1 MFAKTARRVK
11 PARSTIQKKKATS
24 ACMKCLRPPQKSE
37 KSEKKGL
44 TIKPLLC
51 YTTIRK
57 SKGDETMKDKLFENV
72 LYIVIVLL
80 LAGQILVG
88 KYYLLGQSLYLGAN
102 AIAVARS
109 FALKRPTADKIKDS
123 CFFGVTAGLI
133 LLRLI

>member
-1 MFAKTARRVK
+1 
-11 PARSTIQKKKATS
+11 
-24 ACMKCLRPPQKSE
+24 MKE
-37 KSEKKGL
+37 K
-44 TIKPLLC
+44 I
-51 YTTIRK
+51 
-57 SKGDETMKDKLFENV
+57 FENV
-72 LYIVIVLL
+72 LYVVIVLL

-88 KYYLLGQSLYLGAN
+88 KYYLLGQSLYLCAN